1 MFAEIKNDYYIQ
13 QCPDSINLNCWGKR
27 NMVTKKLSCK
37 IKKYKLREYKSR
49 QFRKNIN
56 RSIEK

>member
-27 NMVTKKLSCK
+27 NMLTKKLSCK
-37 IKKYKLREYKSR
+37 IKK
-49 QFRKNIN
+49 
-56 RSIEK
+56 